1 MEQWVGA
8 WGREGRKHPVNLC
21 RVECECAVESGG
33 LGQLQGYL
41 AQSSRSIGQVSRNV
55 VSKMTANTTK
65 VNAIR
70 AKTSRATKK
79 TSLVV
84 LLVLCLLTEGY
95 AKTTLSLP
103 TRFLDR
109 DRRNG

>member
-55 VSKMTANTTK
+55 VSMMTADTTEA
-65 VNAIR
+65 NASR
-70 AKTSRATKK
+70 AKASKAKASR

-103 TRFLDR
+103 TRYLDR
-109 DRRNG
+109 